1 MSAVP
6 LPPPRKGS
14 AALAWLMS
22 VDWGELG
29 PRLWLW
35 VGRLLLALAV
45 NALLLWGVYRLVEGG
60 PREIPEILHFNFVDF
75 VRLKEEHPPEP
86 ERPRPLPEKQPLP
99 DRPLEM
105 QKLAMPQMRQPR
117 LPKPSVPTAAI
128 DVPLDLTGKPFLG
141 EIGVASGDFGFN
153 LDDLEIEENVVPLYR
168 THPLYPPRALRAR
181 LDGTVLVEFII
192 TPQGLVHSATIVRA
206 DPPDVFDNAT
216 LAAVKKWKFKPK
228 IVGGRAVPRRARQEV
243 RFSLP
248 KG

>member
-6 LPPPRKGS
+6 LPPLRAIF
-14 AALAWLMS
+14 AALA
-22 VDWGELG
+22 VGEIG
-29 PRLWLW
+29 PRLALW
-35 VGRLLLALAV
+35 AGRLLLAVAV

-60 PREIPEILHFNFVDF
+60 QRQIPEIRDLNFVDF
-75 VRLKEEHPPEP
+75 VRLKEEHKPEPEP

-99 DRPLEM
+99 DRPLDM
-105 QKLAMPQMRQPR
+105 PKLTMPQIKQPR
-117 LPKPSVPTAAI
+117 LPKLSVPTAAI
-128 DVPLDLTGKPFLG
+128 DVPLDLSGGPFLG
-141 EIGVASGDFGFN
+141 EGGIASGDVGFN

-192 TPQGLVHSATIVRA
+192 TPEGLVHSAGIVRA
-206 DPPDVFDNAT
+206 DPPEVFNNAVLT
-216 LAAVKKWKFKPK
+216 AVKKWKFKPK

>member
-6 LPPPRKGS
+6 LPPLRTVF
-14 AALAWLMS
+14 AALSL
-22 VDWGELG
+22 GELG
-29 PRLWLW
+29 PCLGLWA
-35 VGRLLLALAV
+35 GRLLLAVAV

-60 PREIPEILHFNFVDF
+60 QREIPEIRDFNFVDF
-75 VRLKEEHPPEP
+75 VRLKEERHPEP

-99 DRPLEM
+99 DRPLDM
-105 QKLAMPQMRQPR
+105 PKLAMPQMKPPR
-117 LPKPSVPTAAI
+117 LPKLSVPTAAV
-128 DVPLDLTGKPFLG
+128 DVPLDLSGGPFLG
-141 EIGVASGDFGFN
+141 EVGVASGDFGFN

-181 LDGTVLVEFII
+181 LDGKVLVEFVI
-192 TPQGLVHSATIVRA
+192 TPEGLVHSATIVRA
-206 DPPDVFDNAT
+206 DPPEVFNNAT

-228 IVGGRAVPRRARQEV
+228 IVGGRAVARRARQEV